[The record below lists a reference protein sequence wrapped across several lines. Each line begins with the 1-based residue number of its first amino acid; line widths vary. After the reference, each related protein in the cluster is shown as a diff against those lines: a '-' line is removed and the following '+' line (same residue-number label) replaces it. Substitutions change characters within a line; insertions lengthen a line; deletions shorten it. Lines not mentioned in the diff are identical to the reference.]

1 MRKTLTRL
9 LLILQVVL
17 VQPQAVV
24 ADNLTPARI
33 SGQVVYHEQ
42 MNMPPGTTIRVTL
55 EDVSRADALAEVLSE
70 QIITPDSGVPVPF
83 ALQYDPNKIDQRFS
97 YVLRAQIRDAQ
108 DKLLWTTTTHTG
120 VLTRGFPSD
129 DIQLVVQPVAWGTRQ
144 LPRAVV
150 FDCSGLEVMVRYG
163 SDEAA
168 IWLPGRYAL
177 LSQVRT
183 ASGIRYEGG
192 GILFWNKGDEA
203 LLEVDGVRYQSCK
216 RKP

>member
-1 MRKTLTRL
+1 MRKTLTWS
-9 LLILQVVL
+9 LLILLAAL
-17 VQPQAVV
+17 VQPHAVV
-24 ADNLTPARI
+24 ADNMTSARI

-42 MNMPPGTTIRVTL
+42 MNMPPGATIRVTL

-70 QIITPDSGVPVPF
+70 QIITPDSGVPVAF
-83 ALQYDPNKIDQRFS
+83 TLQYDPNKIDQRFS
-97 YVLRAQIRDAQ
+97 YALRAQIRDAQ
-108 DKLLWTTTTHTG
+108 HKLLWTTTTHTG

-129 DIQLVVQPVAWGTRQ
+129 EIQLVVQSVALEARQ
-144 LPRAVV
+144 LPRTVV

-163 SDEAA
+163 SGRVA
-168 IWLPGRYAL
+168 IWLRDRHTV

-183 ASGIRYEGG
+183 ASGARYEGD

-203 LLEVDGVRYQSCK
+203 LLEVNGVRYQNCK